1 MQLIFVVTI
10 NYEIIFNNEK
20 FQIYGSILSVFGWK
34 HMHLV
39 EYRDQLNMQ
48 FTEACTYLLSHT
60 WTCARVTVV
69 VLCVCTYLSVILCV
83 CYHASC

>member
-1 MQLIFVVTI
+1 
-10 NYEIIFNNEK
+10 
-20 FQIYGSILSVFGWK
+20 
-34 HMHLV
+34 MHLV

-69 VLCVCTYLSVILCV
+69 VLCVCVHICLSFCVFVTMLAASRKSGVIRL
-83 CYHASC
+83 SMLFSS